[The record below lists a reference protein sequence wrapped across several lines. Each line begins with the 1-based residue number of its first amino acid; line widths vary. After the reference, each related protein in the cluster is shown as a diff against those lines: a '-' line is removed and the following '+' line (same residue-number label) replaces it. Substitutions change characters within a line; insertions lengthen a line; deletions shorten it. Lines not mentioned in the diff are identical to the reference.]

1 MGVEKS
7 PVMAKL
13 AEMAYLDG
21 KKAKSVAKKLGYT
34 SHKFIEDDEA
44 QCHIVWNKDE
54 MVLCFRGT
62 EPTSF
67 NDIKADLNAWPD
79 RAQIGGR
86 VHNGFQEEV
95 NKVWDEIEA
104 VMMESHVQSKLF
116 ICGHSLGGAMATIAA
131 SRLDG
136 HVDGL
141 YTFGSPRVGTRG
153 MVKRISCSHWRF
165 VNNNDIVTR
174 VPFWIMGYKH
184 HGELVYINHYG
195 NIRKM
200 TSWQRIKDKFRGY
213 KSGLL
218 DGAKD
223 HSMPNY
229 VASTEKAYG

>member
-116 ICGHSLGGAMATIAA
+116 IC
-131 SRLDG
+131 
-136 HVDGL
+136 
-141 YTFGSPRVGTRG
+141 PRVGTRG

-184 HGELVYINHYG
+184 HGQLVYINHYG

-213 KSGLL
+213 KAGIL

-229 VASTEKAYG
+229 VAATEKAYG